1 MSRQGLEKV
10 LWYNFT
16 HGWKYFLGTGAAF
29 YMYTHVL
36 DNLVHKEVYGLD
48 GNGGNMI
55 KIVTNLDDSE
65 IARLKAHRRM
75 MWHQIQIHTDKT
87 SMQNTISDTE
97 LIDRGIEVV
106 QPKYVE
112 YIKRPPHDKY
122 L

>member
-10 LWYNFT
+10 LWYNLQ
-16 HGWKYFLGTGAAF
+16 HGWKFWVGTTASFFLLTRGINASIKK
-29 YMYTHVL
+29 
-36 DNLVHKEVYGLD
+36 DVYGLD

-55 KIVTNLDDSE
+55 KIITNLDDTE

-75 MWHQIQIHTDKT
+75 QWHRVQIHTEKT
-87 SMQNTISDTE
+87 SMENNISDVE
-97 LIDRGIEVV
+97 LADRGIDVV
-106 QPKYVE
+106 KPQYVE